1 MMIFLNLAPKGA
13 ETKISKWDYIKLKSF
28 YTERKPT
35 NEKAAY
41 GIGENICKSY
51 TY

>member
-1 MMIFLNLAPKGA
+1 MGLHK
-13 ETKISKWDYIKLKSF
+13 TKKASTQQI
-28 YTERKPT
+28 KPT